1 MLNRI
6 LDRKNVIILLLVVV
20 GFLLPLGM
28 KDPYLLH
35 IFITIYIW
43 SILTLGIRLV
53 LLVGPLNLAQASFMG
68 MGAYT
73 SGLLAMKL
81 GWSFWLCMPAAG
93 VVAAVLALCI
103 GYPTLRIKGAYFV
116 MVTFGVTEVFRHIW
130 MMWSSLFG
138 GPQGLLGIPRPDPI
152 HLVGLTIA
160 FTTKVPFYYL
170 ALIFFLITV
179 FVMHRID
186 LSRMGLT
193 LRAIPQADLL
203 AECVGVNIMGY
214 KVAAFAIGSF
224 FAGIAGSF
232 WAHYFTYCSPW
243 DFTFMASFYMLM
255 YAVMGGL
262 GSVLGPIVGCFVM
275 LGLDEILRP
284 FKQYMPIILGFILI
298 GVLLYVPGG
307 FISIP
312 ERIREQF
319 KRRKA

>member
-1 MLNRI
+1 MQNKI
-6 LDRKNVIILLLVVV
+6 LDRKNVIILLFIVI

-53 LLVGPLNLAQASFMG
+53 LLVGPLNLAQAGFMG

-93 VVAAVLALCI
+93 MVATLLALCI

-152 HLVGLTIA
+152 HLAGLTIA

-170 ALIFFLITV
+170 SLILFMITV

-232 WAHYFTYCSPW
+232 WAHYFTYCSPE
-243 DFTFMASFYMLM
+243 DFTFIASFYMLM
-255 YAVMGGL
+255 YAVMGGM

-312 ERIREQF
+312 ERIRAQF
-319 KRRKA
+319 QRREA